1 MKKYLLKLTNH
12 DLLIAIVLVMLICFA
27 LAPLYAQQA
36 PPAPA
41 ATAPAPA
48 VTAPAQVS
56 PLTLTVKEK
65 TERDS
70 LLAEVQS
77 AQRELGSLF
86 EQMLSTDDEDRVL
99 GIYYRAK
106 ARATSRLK
114 PANDKLTAWFDA
126 TRKAH
131 KCDSCQLQGDTFV
144 PAPLPG
150 QVSSAATP
158 APK

>member
-12 DLLIAIVLVMLICFA
+12 DLLIAIVLVMLICLA

-41 ATAPAPA
+41 
-48 VTAPAQVS
+48 TAPAQAS
-56 PLTLTVKEK
+56 SLTLTVKEK

-86 EQMLSTDDEDRVL
+86 DQMLSTDDEDRVL

-106 ARATSRLK
+106 ARAASRLK
-114 PANDKLTAWFDA
+114 PANDKLAAWFDA

-150 QVSSAATP
+150 QVGVP

>member
-12 DLLIAIVLVMLICFA
+12 DLLIAIVLVMLICLA

-41 ATAPAPA
+41 AIAPAA
-48 VTAPAQVS
+48 TAPAQVS

-99 GIYYRAK
+99 GIYYRVK
-106 ARATSRLK
+106 ARATSKLK

-150 QVSSAATP
+150 QVGVP